1 MPLLT
6 HLRRHSTLRR
16 LGKTLEKN
24 TKAWIYSRLKST
36 SSATPATPD
45 TLKNVKR
52 VLLIRPNFRIG
63 NALISAR
70 LIKAFTD
77 SQPDIEV
84 DYLATDTTLA
94 LFDGMP
100 LEHCYSLRRD
110 MLLQPWRLYALWRTL
125 RQRHYDLAIQVA
137 DTSLT
142 GWLFLKAAGARHTMG
157 ADARLKGSYDS
168 VYPVQKGQAHAYDMA
183 ASIARPLGLTCSPK
197 PWMVVSDDEKQQAK
211 TVLND
216 MTETPFAIGLFVGG
230 HLDKRL
236 PLLFWQSICKAL
248 NAKQLSFVVLI
259 GPEEEHLRPALEACR
274 GMYGN
279 VAPLM
284 PLRTFAA
291 VLTQLPRLV
300 TPDTGPMH
308 MAVALDIPVTA
319 LLNVATSQKFSPRG
333 ADDQVLISP
342 QPTVVVEAIINH
354 RKLDHPLSSDMESTQ
369 YSPNVLSF

>member
-24 TKAWIYSRLKST
+24 AKAWIYRRLEGAY
-36 SSATPATPD
+36 SATPAAPD
-45 TLKNVKR
+45 TLKNVQR

-70 LIKAFTD
+70 LIKAFAD
-77 SQPDIEV
+77 SRPDIEV
-84 DYLATDTTLA
+84 DYLATDTTHS

-100 LEHCYSLRRD
+100 IVHCHLIQRD
-110 MLLQPWRLYALWRTL
+110 MLLRPWQLYLLWRKL
-125 RQRHYDLAIQVA
+125 RQRRYDLAIQVA

-142 GWLFLKAAGARHTMG
+142 GWLCMKASGAKQTMG
-157 ADARLKGSYDS
+157 ADARLKGAYNY
-168 VYPVQKGQAHAYDMA
+168 VYPAQKGQAHAYNMA
-183 ASIARPLGLTCSPK
+183 ANIARPLGLTCSPR

-211 TVLND
+211 AMLHD
-216 MTETPFAIGLFVGG
+216 IAAPPFAIGLFVGG

-236 PLLFWQSICKAL
+236 PLPFWQDLCREL
-248 NAKQLSFVVLI
+248 NARQLAFIVLI

-274 GMYGN
+274 GMHGN
-279 VAPLM
+279 IAPLM

-308 MAVALDIPVTA
+308 MAAALDIPVTA
-319 LLNVATSQKFSPRG
+319 VLNIALSRKFSPRG
-333 ADDQVLISP
+333 ADDQILISP
-342 QPTVVVEAIINH
+342 QPVAVVEALINH
-354 RKLDHPLSSDMESTQ
+354 RKPEYSLPADAQST
-369 YSPNVLSF
+369 